1 MSYYTVGFLV
11 MIFFK
16 EDTDRAGL
24 WGEKIENKI
33 TKFTSVAY
41 TVAYTVCMTNDKG

>member
-33 TKFTSVAY
+33 PKFTSGNKLWTLLIQSV
-41 TVAYTVCMTNDKG
+41 